1 MLEFVGIAILLAFVG
16 ISIALHELGHMI
28 PAKKFGVRVPE
39 YAIGFGPTI
48 FEWTRG
54 ETTYRIR
61 LLPVGGFIRMVG
73 MYLPE
78 RADGKRVGGKF
89 ARIIEQAREMAAEE
103 MQPGDEKRTFT
114 SLSVPKRLV
123 IMIAGPFMNL
133 VIAFVLFGVMFSA
146 IGIPQPGQAISN
158 VYRCVPTY
166 EDQQGKGTLAG
177 CGSAGFTTAYLLGL
191 REGDMLVELNGQ
203 SVTTFEKL
211 REVLDTMQKG
221 DSVSLTV
228 RGTDGEL
235 RSGTAPLAM
244 ITMPKFDD
252 KGNRTGE
259 ETSFTFLGVSR
270 GLDLVTQPL
279 TTVPAEMWGMVQQS
293 VSSLMSFPARL
304 LELAN
309 VLVSGGERAAD
320 GPVSV
325 VGVSRLS
332 GEIAAS
338 DQELEMK
345 ALQITSLAAS
355 LNLFLFIFNLL
366 PFLPLDGGHAAG
378 ATWEGIRRTWNRLR
392 SRPDRGPFDTA
403 RLLPLTSI
411 VTFFLIAAGAIVIIA
426 DIFKPISL
434 GL

>member
-1 MLEFVGIAILLAFVG
+1 
-16 ISIALHELGHMI
+16 
-28 PAKKFGVRVPE
+28 
-39 YAIGFGPTI
+39 
-48 FEWTRG
+48 
-54 ETTYRIR
+54 
-61 LLPVGGFIRMVG
+61 
-73 MYLPE
+73 
-78 RADGKRVGGKF
+78 
-89 ARIIEQAREMAAEE
+89 
-103 MQPGDEKRTFT
+103 
-114 SLSVPKRLV
+114 
-123 IMIAGPFMNL
+123 
-133 VIAFVLFGVMFSA
+133 
-146 IGIPQPGQAISN
+146 
-158 VYRCVPTY
+158 
-166 EDQQGKGTLAG
+166 
-177 CGSAGFTTAYLLGL
+177 
-191 REGDMLVELNGQ
+191 
-203 SVTTFEKL
+203 
-211 REVLDTMQKG
+211 
-221 DSVSLTV
+221 
-228 RGTDGEL
+228 
-235 RSGTAPLAM
+235 
-244 ITMPKFDD
+244 
-252 KGNRTGE
+252 
-259 ETSFTFLGVSR
+259 
-270 GLDLVTQPL
+270 
-279 TTVPAEMWGMVQQS
+279 MVQQS